1 MKEELLEISEF
12 ELVIQINGKVRGK
25 AMIDINLEQK
35 EIEEIAKKIENV
47 DSNLDGMEI
56 KKIIYIRGKIINF
69 VI

>member
-25 AMIDINLEQK
+25 VMIDINLEQK

-47 DSNLDGMEI
+47 DSNLDGKEI